1 MILIVSAYIFNP
13 CTSLTLLN
21 SIGAFL
27 LDHYRMAAF
36 KPTFQ
41 LSMFKNFLMKIL
53 KYNLGALTI
62 ILVLSFSELEL
73 TPESL
78 LLEST
83 ANVYS
88 EFKRFSYLLQPDK
101 SISNFTPHFSS
112 SKACLQAI
120 FEGTSY
126 LRFRLAF
133 HRYT

>member
-1 MILIVSAYIFNP
+1 
-13 CTSLTLLN
+13 
-21 SIGAFL
+21 
-27 LDHYRMAAF
+27 
-36 KPTFQ
+36 
-41 LSMFKNFLMKIL
+41 MKIL

-83 ANVYS
+83 AHMYS

-101 SISNFTPHFSS
+101 SISIFTPYVSS

-126 LRFRLAF
+126 LHFR
-133 HRYT
+133 